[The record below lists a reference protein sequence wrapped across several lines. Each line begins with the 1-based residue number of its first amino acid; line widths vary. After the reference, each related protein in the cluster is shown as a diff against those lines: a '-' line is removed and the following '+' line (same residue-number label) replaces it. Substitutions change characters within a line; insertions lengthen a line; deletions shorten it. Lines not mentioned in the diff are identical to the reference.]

1 MCPDKGDFARTLRK
15 RSTDAEN
22 TLWKSLRAK
31 RLQGLKF
38 RRQEPIG
45 KYIVDFVCYEKK
57 IIIEIDGGQHSVDKE
72 KDQERDHWFKTKGFE
87 VLRFWNND
95 VLKKTEEI
103 LEIIMKR
110 CLESP
115 SPLSPPIK
123 GGDIQEKS

>member
-1 MCPDKGDFARTLRK
+1 LSPDLDDFARALRK

-22 TLWKSLRAK
+22 ILWRQLRAK
-31 RLQGLKF
+31 KLLGLKF

-45 KYIVDFVCYEKK
+45 RYIVDFVCHEKK
-57 IIIEIDGGQHSVDKE
+57 VIIEIDGGQHSVDKE

-103 LEIIMKR
+103 LEIIMKT

-123 GGDIQEKS
+123 GGATRKVL